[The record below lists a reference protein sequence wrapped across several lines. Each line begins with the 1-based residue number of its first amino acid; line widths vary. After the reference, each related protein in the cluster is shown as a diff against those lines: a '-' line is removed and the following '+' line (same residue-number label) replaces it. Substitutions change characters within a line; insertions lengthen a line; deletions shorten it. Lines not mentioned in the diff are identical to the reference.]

1 MTNKERAA
9 IIRRFFNKCRADCQ
23 TCPCNGTLCGDAF
36 TIEARK
42 NFALEV
48 ADILEGK
55 PIKVKVRKH
64 NENRN

>member
-9 IIRRFFNKCRADCQ
+9 IIRSFFDECRANCQ
-23 TCPCNGTLCGDAF
+23 TCPCNGTLCGVAS
-36 TIEARK
+36 IVEARR

-48 ADILEGK
+48 ADFLEGK

>member
-1 MTNKERAA
+1 MKLRDFLNLYDNWNGVLAPPLA
-9 IIRRFFNKCRADCQ
+9 IVEV
-23 TCPCNGTLCGDAF
+23 
-36 TIEARK
+36 EAKK

-55 PIKVKVRKH
+55 SIKVKVRKH

>member
-9 IIRRFFNKCRADCQ
+9 IIRSFFDDCRADCQ
-23 TCPCNGTLCGDAF
+23 TCPCNETLCGVAS
-36 TIEARK
+36 TVEARK

-55 PIKVKVRKH
+55 SIKVKVRKH